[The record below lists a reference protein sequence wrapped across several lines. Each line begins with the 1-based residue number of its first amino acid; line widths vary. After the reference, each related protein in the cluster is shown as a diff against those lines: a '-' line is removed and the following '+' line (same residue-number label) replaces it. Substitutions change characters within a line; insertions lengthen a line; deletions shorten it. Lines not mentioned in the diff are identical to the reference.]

1 MLSKHLK
8 IEEGSAQAA
17 RQAEG
22 GTMNSE
28 HNAIGRHGVPG
39 TQRLYGKC
47 RDCGRMEKLSGWL
60 CKYCY
65 NARYR
70 GYRYRTDPEYRR
82 AELARVEKYRK
93 VQKSR

>member
-1 MLSKHLK
+1 
-8 IEEGSAQAA
+8 
-17 RQAEG
+17 
-22 GTMNSE
+22 MNSE

-47 RDCGRMEKLSGWL
+47 RDCGRMEKLSGFL

-65 NARYR
+65 NARGR

-82 AELARVEKYRK
+82 KMLERVAEYRK
-93 VQKSR
+93 KRLVQKLHEFQRVSGLISTNQEWHTTHV